1 MEKGEE
7 EGKGGER
14 EKRGMR
20 RDGDKGGRKETKDER
35 MRRRMKERKMSGI
48 RGVRTSTCGQEEEV
62 YLRGSEG

>member
-1 MEKGEE
+1 ME
-7 EGKGGER
+7 EGRRKGRGGER

-35 MRRRMKERKMSGI
+35 TSRRMKEREMSGI

-62 YLRGSEG
+62 